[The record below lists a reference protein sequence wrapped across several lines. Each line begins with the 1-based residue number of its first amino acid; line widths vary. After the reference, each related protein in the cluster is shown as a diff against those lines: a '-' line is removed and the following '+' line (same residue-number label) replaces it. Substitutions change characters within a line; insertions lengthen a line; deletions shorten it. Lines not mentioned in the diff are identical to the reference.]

1 MLLSA
6 RDVFGGSTVSW
17 EIKQMVLL
25 SERKREWAL
34 QISRERRVKTE
45 QTNVS
50 IEDNWCIM
58 VGSQMSVLTGYL
70 KRVTGKRDT
79 QFVTKVVFIHIKSL

>member
-34 QISRERRVKTE
+34 
-45 QTNVS
+45 
-50 IEDNWCIM
+50 
-58 VGSQMSVLTGYL
+58 
-70 KRVTGKRDT
+70 
-79 QFVTKVVFIHIKSL
+79 